1 MSKFDENIT
10 AQNSMKFNENSS
22 SWITPKEMEKV
33 R

>member
-10 AQNSMKFNENSS
+10 AKNTLKFNEN
-22 SWITPKEMEKV
+22 TCTVVAPKEMEKV